1 MSSTVY
7 DETDKE
13 TDNKRITLT
22 LLLLCTLC
30 ALFFGAASAQ
40 EKKMITKVPP
50 AVQKTVDE
58 QSKGAKIRGL
68 SKEVEKGKTQ
78 YELELT
84 VNGHTRDMIIDPSGA
99 ILEVEEEI
107 TLDSLSP
114 AVKAEVEKNIGQAKL
129 LRLESV
135 TKGTTLTG
143 YEAKVSKAGKKSEIE
158 MGPDGKL
165 LPKEKI

>member
-1 MSSTVY
+1 LRAWRVIARHSSGLGS
-7 DETDKE
+7 E
-13 TDNKRITLT
+13 NK
-22 LLLLCTLC
+22 
-30 ALFFGAASAQ
+30 
-40 EKKMITKVPP
+40 KKVPP

-58 QSKGAKIRGL
+58 QSQGAKIRGL

-84 VNGHTRDMIIDPSGA
+84 VNGHARDMIIDPSGT
-99 ILEVEEEI
+99 ILVVEEDI

-135 TKGTTLTG
+135 TKGRTLTG
-143 YEAKVSKAGKKSEIE
+143 YEASISKAGKKSANE
-158 MGPDGKL
+158 MGADGKR
-165 LPKEKI
+165 LPKKKP

>member
-1 MSSTVY
+1 MT
-7 DETDKE
+7 
-13 TDNKRITLT
+13 NRISLKLSLLCAASV
-22 LLLLCTLC
+22 LLLGT
-30 ALFFGAASAQ
+30 AAAQ
-40 EKKMITKVPP
+40 EHKPKIKVPP

-84 VNGHTRDMIIDPSGA
+84 VNGHARDMIIDPNGT
-99 ILEVEEEI
+99 ILEVEEDV

-114 AVKAEVEKNIGQAKL
+114 AIKAEVEKNFGQAKL

-135 TKGTTLTG
+135 TKGGTLTG
-143 YEAKVSKAGKKSEIE
+143 YEASVSKAGKKSGIE
-158 MGPDGKL
+158 MGADGKL
-165 LPKEKI
+165 LPKEKKSK